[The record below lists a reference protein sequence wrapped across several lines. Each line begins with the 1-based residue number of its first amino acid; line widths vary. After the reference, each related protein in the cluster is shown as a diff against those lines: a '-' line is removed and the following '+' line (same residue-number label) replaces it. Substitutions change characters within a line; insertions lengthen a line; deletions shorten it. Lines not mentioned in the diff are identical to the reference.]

1 MRIVGESNAED
12 QSVLASLNSIEQELL
27 KVIYSAFAGQL
38 FDDAQFMKLRIQG
51 YSGAEHLL
59 MFITLRQKGKIR
71 AVMKSWGEKLYYIP
85 IEKLPRLHQ
94 VCYEYNPQEVSTE
107 IRIIKE
113 AKPGLV
119 LDIFHVLAFIAQDQL
134 LLSVKGIIH
143 KKSIQKMEE
152 RIHLKVEDLNQL
164 TLQLP
169 HAEDAPL
176 HIAFILDMLECLKLV
191 RKELKKMVVQEKYL
205 SIWLS
210 MNTEEMT
217 SVLVKIISERY
228 GSYDANMQHLYCLI
242 SQPAL
247 LSGQWV
253 ELELLIEWMVQEQL
267 LDSSRTLQITT
278 RAIAWVS
285 ALAAFGWMDV
295 GTFEDDRSCFR
306 WKISADQ
313 VLNALF
319 YDTVRAPLLEL
330 DTAIT
335 SKFYVQPDFEIMV
348 LPDVPYLVRFKLS
361 MFTDLIKNDCISI
374 YKLTKGSI
382 SQSIQRGL
390 GVTEIISF
398 ISANCVSEVPV
409 HVFMTLEQWDREMK
423 RTHVV
428 SHSSEGKI
436 CLENSSA
443 DDEQEIEG
451 VEGQYLIHEDY
462 SRYSFQMED
471 ELPTPRSLFPDLEQ
485 IPIMWRKDFRSYH
498 FSTVRQMME
507 QAIKW
512 KTKVKLSL
520 DDSEVDFIPFKI
532 TYNPDII
539 SGEVF
544 NPIKMKY
551 EVIELTF
558 SDWKEMRIMIPDF
571 N

>member
-1 MRIVGESNAED
+1 MKIVGETNAED
-12 QSVLASLNSIEQELL
+12 QSVLATLNSIEQELL
-27 KVIYSAFAGQL
+27 KVIYSAFAGQF

-59 MFITLRQKGKIR
+59 MFISLRQKGEIR
-71 AVMKSWGEKLYYIP
+71 AVMKSWGERLYYIP
-85 IEKLPRLHQ
+85 IEKLPRLHK
-94 VCYEYNPQEVSTE
+94 VCYEYNPLEVSAE
-107 IRIIKE
+107 IQIIKE
-113 AKPGLV
+113 AKPGLA
-119 LDIFHVLAFIAQDQL
+119 LDLFHVLAFIAQDQL

-152 RIHLKVEDLNQL
+152 RVHLKVEDLNQM

-169 HAEDAPL
+169 HVEDAPL
-176 HIAFILDMLECLKLV
+176 HIAFILDLLECLNLV
-191 RKELKKMVVQEKYL
+191 RKEHKKMVVQQKSL

-217 SVLVKIISERY
+217 SMLVKIICERY
-228 GSYDANMQHLYCLI
+228 GSYDANIQHLYCLI

-253 ELELLIEWMVQEQL
+253 ETEFLIEWMVQQRL
-267 LDSSRTLQITT
+267 VDTSLTHLITT
-278 RAIAWVS
+278 RATAWVS

-295 GTFEDDRSCFR
+295 GMLADQRSCFR

-319 YDTVRAPLLEL
+319 YDKVRSPALEL
-330 DTAIT
+330 DIAIT

-348 LPDVPYLVRFKLS
+348 FPDVPYLLRFKLL
-361 MFTDLIKNDCISI
+361 MFTNLIKNDCISI
-374 YKLTKGSI
+374 YKLTKDSI
-382 SQSIQRGL
+382 TQSIKRGL
-390 GVTEIISF
+390 EVREIISF
-398 ISANCVSEVPV
+398 ISVNCVSEVPV
-409 HVFMTLEQWDREMK
+409 HVYMTLEQWDREMK

-428 SHSSEGKI
+428 SHSSAGKI
-436 CLENSSA
+436 CVGNSSA
-443 DDEQEIEG
+443 DDQQEIDG

-462 SRYSFQMED
+462 SRYPFQMDD
-471 ELPTPRSLFPDLEQ
+471 ELPTPQSLFPDLEQ
-485 IPIMWRKDFRSYH
+485 TPIMWRKDFRSYH
-498 FSTVRQMME
+498 FSTVRKVME

-551 EVIELTF
+551 ELIELTF

-571 N
+571 T